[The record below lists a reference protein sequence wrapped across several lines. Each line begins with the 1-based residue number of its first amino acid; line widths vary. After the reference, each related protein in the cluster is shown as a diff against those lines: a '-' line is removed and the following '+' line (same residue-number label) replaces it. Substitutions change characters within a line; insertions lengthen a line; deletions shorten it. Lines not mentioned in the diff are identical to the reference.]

1 MSDQSEH
8 RIRRRKP
15 GRRRPHLSGKPRILI
30 LCEGARTEPIYFNRL
45 KFDRRLTSVVVR
57 PPRARQIGPPGL
69 LKRARNELRNDP
81 GWDEIYCVLDHD
93 GRDSAV
99 GKLEAE
105 LTAMNRKRASTQV
118 EMILSDPCFE
128 LWLLLHF
135 EFTDR
140 PYTSVRGGRSACADV
155 IERLQRHIPEYRKNT
170 TQYLKLVEGRVSD
183 ALSNADQLNRL
194 SPEVQPRRTPYTNVS
209 KLVARLLELA
219 ES

>member
-1 MSDQSEH
+1 MSDQSER
-8 RIRRRKP
+8 RISRRKQE
-15 GRRRPHLSGKPRILI
+15 RRRPHLSGKPRILI
-30 LCEGARTEPIYFNRL
+30 LCEGARTEPTYFNWL
-45 KFDRRLTSVVVR
+45 KYDKRLTSVVVR

-69 LKRARNELRNDP
+69 LKRARNELRTDP

-93 GRDSAV
+93 GRDSAI
-99 GKLEAE
+99 GRLEAG
-105 LTAMNRKRASTQV
+105 LTAMNRASTRI

-155 IERLQRHIPEYRKNT
+155 IEQLQRHIPGYRKNT
-170 TQYLKLVEGRVSD
+170 THYLKLVEGRVGD
-183 ALSNADQLNRL
+183 ARSNADQLNQL
-194 SPEVQPRRTPYTNVS
+194 SPETRPRRSPYTNVS

-219 ES
+219 DS

>member
-1 MSDQSEH
+1 MSDQSER
-8 RIRRRKP
+8 RISRRKL
-15 GRRRPHLSGKPRILI
+15 GRRPPHLSGKPRILI
-30 LCEGARTEPIYFNRL
+30 LCEGARTEPTYFNWL
-45 KFDRRLTSVVVR
+45 KYDKRLTSVVVR
-57 PPRARQIGPPGL
+57 RSRANQIGPPGL

-105 LTAMNRKRASTQV
+105 LTAMNRKRASTKV

-155 IERLQRHIPEYRKNT
+155 IEQLQRHIPGYRKNT
-170 TQYLKLVEGRVSD
+170 THYLKLVEGRVSD

-194 SPEVQPRRTPYTNVS
+194 SPETRLRRSPYTNVS

>member
-1 MSDQSEH
+1 MNCET
-8 RIRRRKP
+8 
-15 GRRRPHLSGKPRILI
+15 IL
-30 LCEGARTEPIYFNRL
+30 
-45 KFDRRLTSVVVR
+45 
-57 PPRARQIGPPGL
+57 
-69 LKRARNELRNDP
+69 
-81 GWDEIYCVLDHD
+81 YCVLDHD

-99 GKLEAE
+99 GKLEAG

-155 IERLQRHIPEYRKNT
+155 IEQLQRHIPEYRKNT
-170 TQYLKLVEGRVSD
+170 TQYLKLVENRVGD

-194 SPEVQPRRTPYTNVS
+194 STEVQPRRTPYTNVS